1 MERPCDYC
9 GTDLPHG
16 VDLRT
21 RRIRSFHFAYC
32 EVRLKRVEEHRAED
46 ERVSAALRS
55 PQSADRD
62 ALDAAISALE
72 LDADWRVRQE
82 AANGLREM
90 RERIA

>member
-21 RRIRSFHFAYC
+21 RRIRSAHFQSCAAQ
-32 EVRLKRVEEHRAED
+32 HRRREPINA
-46 ERVSAALRS
+46 

-82 AANGLREM
+82 AASGLREM